1 MPRRQKKCSC
11 KQKLRRKPN
20 QSLENCGKPFASKP
34 DHCLTFTRKER
45 HSRARLRRFQQRITS
60 HLNLEESPLPAQCIL
75 SHPSLDESS
84 LPVQCRGRSLF
95 PRSGLVSRAVAPSML
110 QKRLIKPQTLLSY
123 QCVSLRL
130 MRIDPQIFS
139 SDKQNTSIAAA
150 AAFKLISRVVW
161 KIYHHCC
168 KLQATLSSIIWRLKC

>member
-1 MPRRQKKCSC
+1 M
-11 KQKLRRKPN
+11 LV
-20 QSLENCGKPFASKP
+20 LKPFSIM
-34 DHCLTFTRKER
+34 TF
-45 HSRARLRRFQQRITS
+45 SLDWVVLFWGLNWWNFIFVSFLLSYRFQQRIMS

-75 SHPSLDESS
+75 SHPNLDESS

-95 PRSGLVSRAVAPSML
+95 PRSGLASRAVAPSML

-139 SDKQNTSIAAA
+139 TDKQNTSIAAA

-161 KIYHHCC
+161 KIYDHCC